1 MPLKKDKVAHTIR
14 PQKDNMS
21 ETKSETKEILIAVRS
36 EKLVAALYLVTGLLS
51 EREPMK
57 RSLRE
62 SSLMLLARTNLL
74 AHENVKDKLCLYE
87 EALMSVRAIQTE
99 LSVARLSGTL
109 SQMNSTLLLQ
119 GFASLGAAFAQNVK
133 TLLLGV
139 SEATDVLEFSSALEQ
154 VERDEKSTLGVS
166 LGVTKELGLKQAE
179 ALTTVEAALASR
191 EGVGSGGTLSP
202 FQKNRDKTFSQTVVG
217 YEKKMPTGVFKARK
231 VSRRE
236 QILSLFVKGHDIS
249 IKDIS
254 SKIKGCS
261 EKTIQRELNALVFDH
276 IIERI
281 GEKRWSRYVMR

>member
-1 MPLKKDKVAHTIR
+1 MKKDKVAHTIR

-62 SSLMLLARTNLL
+62 SSLTLLSRTNLL

-87 EALMSVRAIQTE
+87 EALMSVSAIQTE

-139 SEATDVLEFSSALEQ
+139 SEATDVLEFSSALER
-154 VERDEKSTLGVS
+154 VERDEKGT